1 MKSFKK
7 VLATTLAAAMVITAV
22 PVSSAN
28 AAAQPKLSATK
39 KTYYAGKSYKLK
51 VTTPSSWKSVK
62 VTSKSSKKSVATV
75 KTSKK
80 TITVKAVKAGKS
92 TVTVKVTGKSS
103 KGKKLSK
110 TLKCAVTVKT
120 PSIALNQ
127 TEATLAIGEDV
138 KLTSK
143 VAPASSGSSV
153 TYTTSDEKIATVAN
167 DGTVKAVA
175 EGEATITASAKCGT
189 KTVKATAKV
198 TVKKTVFK
206 SVTQTKLTEL
216 AAEIAGDTKD
226 LKTTDFSIVNTAT
239 KVVYPVSK
247 VAVDS
252 KDATKVTLTLFSE
265 LKDGQN
271 YDVTLNGVTKS
282 FKASD
287 GQVASIAVDPVT
299 IPYATETEI
308 KLVAKDANG
317 VAVKE
322 LAYGTADANYDFTI
336 NANGNGYTNGSK
348 LYLNKVGDTA
358 TAEIT
363 YKSGKYDQNGKP
375 EGNIGPNKVTITA
388 ADQAAVS
395 AFDVR
400 IDDAGKASFDKAKDT
415 KKIAVN
421 EQKTAYFKISDANGK
436 EIADTEYSKYSIE
449 TSDKTALM
457 IAGTSIATKKVV
469 INALKTGPVYILVKD
484 KDGKVVNSVAVD
496 VVAERAAASL
506 ELDKYEVTVSK
517 NLAGD
522 TKTVKATVKDQ
533 YGDDFTLSSDLSVEC
548 LSAPEGAAKNDFTV
562 ANKKEITFANNDI
575 KGDYL
580 YKISYKKDGKEVV
593 AKTVKVS
600 VKQTAAG
607 VATSWRVNVE
617 NDGADIKVDNDNK
630 TSKIITVSMIGMAE
644 GIDLA
649 KETDTTFT
657 VKDANGK
664 VLYNDIAGSATVTGA
679 AFAVSSGALTVTALN
694 VSGGTAT
701 KNLAA
706 GTYTVTAKHANVTM
720 TTAFTVKDTQAK
732 PTVEVKSNTEAG
744 ANVAA
749 VLGQAL
755 IVRYGDDTYT
765 NRADVTDKKALTVV
779 TVEGKLNNGTA
790 IAAGTSVSSGQ
801 YFTVTKL
808 VVTIEV
814 ATDITMDVEVSV
826 PGVIN
831 VK

>member
-92 TVTVKVTGKSS
+92 TVTVKVTGKSK

-127 TEATLAIGEDV
+127 TESTLAIGESVALKATV
-138 KLTSK
+138 K
-143 VAPASSGSSV
+143 PASAGTV

-247 VAVDS
+247 VSVDS

-287 GQVASIAVDPVT
+287 GQVASIAVDPIT

-317 VAVKE
+317 VSVKE
-322 LAYGTADANYDFTI
+322 LTYGTADASYDFTI

-400 IDDAGKASFDKAKDT
+400 LDVAGKASFDKAKDT

-469 INALKTGPVYILVKD
+469 VNALKTGPVYILVKD
-484 KDGKVVNSVAVD
+484 KDGKVVNSVAID

-506 ELDKYEVTVSK
+506 DLDKYEVTVSK

-522 TKTVKATVKDQ
+522 AKTVKATVKDQ
-533 YGDDFTLSSDLSVEC
+533 YGDDFALTSDLSVEC
-548 LSAPEGAAKNDFTV
+548 LSAPEGAAKTAYTV
-562 ANKKEITFANNDI
+562 ANHKEITFTNADV

-600 VKQTAAG
+600 VKQTAA
-607 VATSWRVNVE
+607 VTATSWRVNVE
-617 NDGADIKVDNDNK
+617 NDGVDIKVDNDNK
-630 TSKIITVSMIGMAE
+630 TTKTITVSMIGMAE

-694 VSGGTAT
+694 VAGGTAT

-732 PTVEVKSNTEAG
+732 PTVEVKSNTETG
-744 ANVAA
+744 ATVAD
-749 VLGQAL
+749 VLKKAL
-755 IVRYGDDTYT
+755 IVRYGEDTYT
-765 NRADVTDKKALTVV
+765 ARTDAGTVKALTVV

-801 YFTVTKL
+801 YFTVSKL

-814 ATDITMDVEVSV
+814 ATGITMDVEVSV

>member
-62 VTSKSSKKSVATV
+62 VTSTSSKKSVATV

-92 TVTVKVTGKSS
+92 TVTVKVTGKNS

-127 TEATLAIGEDV
+127 TESTLAIGESVALKATV
-138 KLTSK
+138 K
-143 VAPASSGSSV
+143 PASAGTV

-400 IDDAGKASFDKAKDT
+400 IDDAGKVSFDKAKDT

-562 ANKKEITFANNDI
+562 ANKKEITFANNDV

-617 NDGADIKVDNDNK
+617 NDGADIKVDNENK

-664 VLYNDIAGSATVTGA
+664 VLYNDIGSDTVTGA
-679 AFAVSSGALTVTALN
+679 AFAVSSGALTITALN

-744 ANVAA
+744 ANVAT

-765 NRADVTDKKALTVV
+765 NRADVTDKAPLTVV

-814 ATDITMDVEVSV
+814 ATGITMDVEVSV